1 MLSGAI
7 HFTGRRAWKSRE
19 SCSLGQAGSLPYPT
33 SFMLQLHP
41 SLVPSLVPIS
51 ITYIAFYNIIRVIHD
66 IAGQAKVTDLGYP
79 SI

>member
-19 SCSLGQAGSLPYPT
+19 SCRLGQAGSLHYT
-33 SFMLQLHP
+33 LSFVLQLHP
-41 SLVPSLVPIS
+41 TLVPSPVPIL
-51 ITYIAFYNIIRVIHD
+51 ITYIAFYNIVRVIHD
-66 IAGQAKVTDLGYP
+66 ITGQAEVTDLGYP